1 MNDGIIS
8 IGQHDFYDY
17 ENLESIYVGN
27 AVCKI
32 EDDVFACSGINE
44 FYFFIL

>member
-8 IGQHDFYDY
+8 IGQHDFYGC
-17 ENLESIYVGN
+17 ESLESIYIGN
-27 AVCKI
+27 AVCEI
-32 EDDVFACSGINE
+32 EDDAFACSGINE